1 MGLKIAYFSKGNIK
15 LLKESF
21 EKGSI
26 FSEESDLPCGFF
38 CEWCR
43 KMLYGWNYIPG
54 PILMIETFWYF
65 CDPFV
70 PLFIDL
76 IFDKCLFWHFLGV
89 NSWNIGLWKK
99 GKKGSQKYQKFSNIE
114 LDPNSHFHTYNMFPN
129 HTQKSPSA

>member
-26 FSEESDLPCGFF
+26 FSEESDLLCWFF
-38 CEWCR
+38 CEWLR

-54 PILMIETFWYF
+54 SISIIETFWYF

-70 PLFIDL
+70 PLFVDP
-76 IFDKCLFWHFLGV
+76 IFDECLFWHFLRV
-89 NSWNIGLWKK
+89 NCWNIGLWKK
-99 GKKGSQKYQKFSNIE
+99 GKKGSQKYQNFSNIE
-114 LDPNSHFHTYNMFPN
+114 LYPNSHFHAYNMFPN
-129 HTQKSPSA
+129 HTQKNPNA